1 MIGYLSGT
9 VKFLFGDGCILD
21 VHGVGYKVFVDG
33 STRQTLTVGN
43 AAEFFV
49 HTAVREDAIT
59 LFGFGDAAT
68 LELFELLLTVS
79 GIGAKTAQAVVAKIS
94 AAEFARAVTTQ
105 DAKTLTRLPGLGK
118 KSAERILLELKDKVR
133 PLTKNVSDVRPVVT
147 STAQDEAAEALD
159 ALGYTQ
165 AEISAAFDKAD
176 PNSTTEQLIKF
187 ALRELN
193 RFA

>member
-1 MIGYLSGT
+1 MIGYLNGT
-9 VKFLFGDGCILD
+9 VKFLFDDGCILD
-21 VHGVGYKVFVDG
+21 VHGVGYKVLVDN

-43 AAEFFV
+43 AAELFV

-68 LELFELLLTVS
+68 LDLFELLLTVS
-79 GIGAKTAQAVVAKIS
+79 GIGAKTAQAVVSKIS
-94 AAEFARAVTTQ
+94 ASDFARAVTNQ
-105 DAKTLTRLPGLGK
+105 DVKTLTRLPGLGK

-133 PLTKNVSDVRPVVT
+133 DTGQVT
-147 STAQDEAAEALD
+147 RDKLLSTARDEAAEALD

-165 AEISAAFDKAD
+165 AEISAVFDKAE
-176 PNSTTEQLIKF
+176 PNSSTEQLIKF

>member
-1 MIGYLSGT
+1 MIGYLNGT
-9 VKFLFGDGCILD
+9 VKFLFGDSCILD
-21 VHGVGYKVFVDG
+21 VHGVGYKVSVDAA
-33 STRQTLTVGN
+33 TRQNLTVGD

-49 HTAVREDAIT
+49 HTAVRQDAII

-79 GIGAKTAQAVVAKIS
+79 GIGAKTAQGVVSKIS
-94 AAEFARAVTTQ
+94 ASELARAVATQ
-105 DAKTLTRLPGLGK
+105 DIKTLTRLPGLGK

-133 PLTKNVSDVRPVVT
+133 CQVSAVSAQAN
-147 STAQDEAAEALD
+147 STARDEAAEALD

-165 AEISAAFDKAD
+165 AEISAVFDKAPSD
-176 PNSTTEQLIKF
+176 ASTEQLIKF

>member
-1 MIGYLSGT
+1 MIGYLNGT

-21 VHGVGYKVFVDG
+21 VHGVGYKVSVDAA
-33 STRQTLTVGN
+33 TRQNLTVGN

-59 LFGFGDAAT
+59 LFGFGDAET

-79 GIGAKTAQAVVAKIS
+79 GIGAKTAQGVVSKIS
-94 AAEFARAVTTQ
+94 AAELARAVATQ
-105 DAKTLTRLPGLGK
+105 DIKTLTRLPGLGK

-133 PLTKNVSDVRPVVT
+133 DKRQATSDKLF
-147 STAQDEAAEALD
+147 STARDEAAEALD

-165 AEISAAFDKAD
+165 AEISAVFDKAPSD
-176 PNSTTEQLIKF
+176 ASTEQLIKF

>member
-9 VKFLFGDGCILD
+9 VKFLFDDGCILD
-21 VHGVGYKVFVDG
+21 VHGVGYKVFVDNT
-33 STRQTLTVGN
+33 TRQTLTVGN
-43 AAEFFV
+43 AAELFV
-49 HTAVREDAIT
+49 HTSVREDAIT

-68 LELFELLLTVS
+68 LDLFELLLTVS
-79 GIGAKTAQAVVAKIS
+79 GIGAKTAQAVVSKIS
-94 AAEFARAVTTQ
+94 AADFARAVTNQ

-118 KSAERILLELKDKVR
+118 KSAERILLELKDKVSEQATGNSEQ
-133 PLTKNVSDVRPVVT
+133 LS

-165 AEISAAFDKAD
+165 AEISAVFAKAE
-176 PNSTTEQLIKF
+176 PNLPTEQLIKF

-193 RFA
+193 RF